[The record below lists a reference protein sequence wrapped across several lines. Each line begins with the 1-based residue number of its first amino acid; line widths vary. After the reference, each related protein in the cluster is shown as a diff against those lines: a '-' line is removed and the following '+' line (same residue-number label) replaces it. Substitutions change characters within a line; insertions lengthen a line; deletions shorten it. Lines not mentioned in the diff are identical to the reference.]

1 MYFNREITCLITGA
15 NSGIGKAAAKE
26 LAKLGAAIILVSRNH
41 TRGERTLAEL
51 KAITGSN
58 KFYLYITDL
67 SSQNSILE
75 LTEKIKNKFSCL
87 DILINNAG
95 AYFSKRH
102 ITVDGI
108 EATFAVNFLS
118 RFLLT
123 NLLLENILRSKQG
136 RIINISGEYHR
147 RGRINFEDIEF
158 SKNYSAFKAICQARL
173 ADILFTYELSRN
185 LKETNITSN
194 CLHPGMVA
202 TNLIY
207 NDPDS
212 SFMKRFFYKSI
223 SPFLKS
229 PEEGAET
236 VVYLASSPEVANV
249 SGKYFIDKK
258 CVKSSA
264 ISYDEDISQ
273 KLWRLSEQMMK
284 VDFPQNA
291 FNKNKF
297 LNELKTK

>member
-1 MYFNREITCLITGA
+1 MYFSREITCLITGA

-51 KAITGSN
+51 KTITGSN

-67 SSQNSILE
+67 SSQNSILGLAE
-75 LTEKIKNKFSCL
+75 EIKNKFSRL

-118 RFLLT
+118 RFVLT

-136 RIINISGEYHR
+136 RIINLSGEFHR
-147 RGRINFEDIEF
+147 KGRINFEDIEF
-158 SKNYSAFKAICQARL
+158 SKKYSAFKAICQARL
-173 ADILFTYELSRN
+173 ADVLFTYELSRR
-185 LKETNITSN
+185 LKETKVTSN

-202 TNLIY
+202 TNLIN

-212 SFMKRFFYKSI
+212 SLMRRFFYKSI
-223 SPFLKS
+223 SPFLKR

-258 CVKSSA
+258 CIKSAA
-264 ISYDEDISQ
+264 ISYDENIAKQ
-273 KLWRLSEQMMK
+273 LWRISEQMIK
-284 VDFPQNA
+284 VNLPQNI
-291 FNKNKF
+291 FNENK
-297 LNELKTK
+297 LINELKTK

>member
-15 NSGIGKAAAKE
+15 NSGIGKATAKE

-41 TRGERTLAEL
+41 TRGERTLKEL
-51 KAITGSN
+51 KTITGSN

-75 LTEKIKNKFSCL
+75 LSEEIKNKFNSL

-102 ITVDGI
+102 VTIDGI

-123 NLLLENILRSKQG
+123 NLLLENILRSRQG
-136 RIINISGEYHR
+136 RIINLSGEFHR
-147 RGRINFEDIEF
+147 KGRINFEDIEF

-173 ADILFTYELSRN
+173 ADVLFTYELSRR
-185 LKETNITSN
+185 LKETNVTSN
-194 CLHPGMVA
+194 CLHPGLVA

-212 SFMKRFFYKSI
+212 SLIKRFLYKSM

-229 PEEGAET
+229 PGEGAET

-264 ISYDEDISQ
+264 ISYNKDIAKQ
-273 KLWRLSEQMMK
+273 LWKLSEQMIKVNFSQNTFNEKNILMK
-284 VDFPQNA
+284 
-291 FNKNKF
+291 
-297 LNELKTK
+297 

>member
-1 MYFNREITCLITGA
+1 MYFSREITCLITGA

-51 KAITGSN
+51 KTITGSN

-67 SSQNSILE
+67 SSQNSILGLAE
-75 LTEKIKNKFSCL
+75 EIKNKFSRL

-118 RFLLT
+118 RFVLT

-136 RIINISGEYHR
+136 RIINLSGEFHR
-147 RGRINFEDIEF
+147 KGRINFEDIEF
-158 SKNYSAFKAICQARL
+158 SKKYSAFKAICQARL
-173 ADILFTYELSRN
+173 ADVLFTYELSRR
-185 LKETNITSN
+185 LKETKVTSN

-202 TNLIY
+202 TNLIN

-212 SFMKRFFYKSI
+212 SLMRRFFYKSI
-223 SPFLKS
+223 SPFLKR

-258 CVKSSA
+258 CIKSAA
-264 ISYDEDISQ
+264 ISYDENIAKQ
-273 KLWRLSEQMMK
+273 LWKISEQMIK
-284 VDFPQNA
+284 VNLPQNI
-291 FNKNKF
+291 FNENK
-297 LNELKTK
+297 LINELKTK